1 MDIKLS
7 DTSLLQLLQQYDNR
21 VVLMIEQ
28 PADGYFEYN
37 IETIRI
43 LIENGFKGIYISFQ
57 RPFTN
62 IYTILQQQNIDIT
75 KLLFIDAAAALSGEN
90 QGNNNRCIHI
100 SKNIEIDELVRAIY
114 TSLPLLQN
122 KKNFIFIDS
131 LTTIALYKPLSEIM
145 RFSEFLV
152 GLVKKEEKT
161 QISLIF
167 NVAKDLSQKKFIQEV
182 AFRVD
187 EVISV

>member
-7 DTSLLQLLQQYDNR
+7 DISLLQLLQQYDNR

-122 KKNFIFIDS
+122 KKDFIFIDS

-161 QISLIF
+161 QISLIIG
-167 NVAKDLSQKKFIQEV
+167 V
-182 AFRVD
+182 
-187 EVISV
+187 